1 MESLYALAA
10 VQQGLELMRRQFDM
24 PESRHLAEALAA
36 RDPWRHR
43 FMRQVRRL
51 KLLASQ
57 SSQPAAT
64 ATEGY

>member
-1 MESLYALAA
+1 MESLYALVA

-24 PESRHLAEALAA
+24 PESRHLAEAMAA

-51 KLLASQ
+51 KLLATQ
-57 SSQPAAT
+57 SSKTVAVS
-64 ATEGY
+64 GNS

>member
-51 KLLASQ
+51 KLLATQ
-57 SSQPAAT
+57 SSKTVAVS
-64 ATEGY
+64 GNS

>member
-10 VQQGLELMRRQFDM
+10 GLELMRRQFDM

-57 SSQPAAT
+57 SSQTAAT
-64 ATEGY
+64 AAEGY